1 MTEFKVGDR
10 VQNIS
15 DRDVPKGDCGTVVC
29 VCGNDIGIE
38 WDKFDEGHS
47 FMTRPD
53 VHITKPD
60 HGWYVL
66 SHKLKPL
73 SVPEINIKIEKDS
86 PYEICQSVISA
97 LEMQGVGITFK
108 NGSTFEFAK
117 EYKKMPRFEFK
128 TEERTRVDKTC
139 NGTIPTMTTT
149 VVDASGKKATVT
161 CDKTD
166 YSERQG
172 VLEAIAQIAC
182 GGNFDKEYD
191 KAIKKN
197 KLVELHDRTCTYCGK
212 VFDTIAERE
221 AHEKW
226 HIERKKAR
234 RERYLLRKRAKEIA
248 FEEAAQKMA
257 KDMLK
262 EKPNE

>member
-15 DRDVPKGDCGTVVC
+15 DRVVPKGDCGTVVRAH
-29 VCGNDIGIE
+29 NNFIGIE
-38 WDKFDEGHS
+38 WDKFDEGHN
-47 FMTRPD
+47 FELQPD
-53 VHITKPD
+53 VHITKPH

-66 SHKLKPL
+66 SHNLKLL
-73 SVPEINIKIEKDS
+73 STPEISIKIEKES

-139 NGTIPTMTTT
+139 NGTIPMVTTT
-149 VVDASGKKATVT
+149 VTINGRTGEAT
-161 CDKTD
+161 CDKAEYD
-166 YSERQG
+166 ERQG
-172 VLEAIAQIAC
+172 VLEALANAVCGDSFYKAYAEAVKQNSIA
-182 GGNFDKEYD
+182 DKRS
-191 KAIKKN
+191 
-197 KLVELHDRTCTYCGK
+197 RTCSYCHK
-212 VFDTIAERE
+212 VFDTVEERE
-221 AHEKW
+221 KHEAW
-226 HIERKKAR
+226 HVERKKAR

>member
-29 VCGNDIGIE
+29 VCGDDIGIE
-38 WDKFDEGHS
+38 WDKFDEGHN
-47 FMTRPD
+47 FMTQPD

-86 PYEICQSVISA
+86 PYEICQGVISA
-97 LEMQGVGITFK
+97 LEMQGVGITFE
-108 NGSTFEFAK
+108 NDSTFEFAK

-139 NGTIPTMTTT
+139 NGTIPMVTTT
-149 VVDASGKKATVT
+149 VTINGRTGEAT
-161 CDKTD
+161 CDKAEYD
-166 YSERQG
+166 ERQG
-172 VLEAIAQIAC
+172 VLEALANAICDDSFYKAYAEAVKQNRIA
-182 GGNFDKEYD
+182 DKR
-191 KAIKKN
+191 
-197 KLVELHDRTCTYCGK
+197 LRTCSYCHK
-212 VFDTIAERE
+212 VFDTVEERE
-221 AHEKW
+221 EHEAW
-226 HIERKKAR
+226 HVERKKAR

-248 FEEAAQKMA
+248 FEEQAQKMA